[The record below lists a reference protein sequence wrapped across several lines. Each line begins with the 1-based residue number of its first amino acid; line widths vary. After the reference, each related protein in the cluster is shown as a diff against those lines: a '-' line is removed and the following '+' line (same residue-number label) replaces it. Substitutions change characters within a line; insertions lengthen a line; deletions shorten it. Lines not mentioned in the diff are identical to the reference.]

1 MKKVPI
7 LGVGAVVIHQ
17 ERVLLVK
24 RGNAPYQGMWCIPGG
39 RVQYGETLQQA
50 AEREILEETDIIIK
64 AKQPVYTFEI
74 IETENTDQPLHY
86 VVIDLEADY
95 VSGDIKPDDDAL
107 DARWFAKDEIDQD
120 HVQEL
125 TRNFLKQWWL
135 NH

>member
-17 ERVLLVK
+17 ARVLLVK

-50 AEREILEETDIIIK
+50 AEREILEETSIIIK

-74 IETENTDQPLHY
+74 IETENTEQPLHY

-107 DARWFAKDEIDQD
+107 DARWFAKDEIAQD

-125 TRNFLKQWWL
+125 TRKFLTQWWL

>member
-107 DARWFAKDEIDQD
+107 DARWFAKEEIDQD

-135 NH
+135 NQ

>member
-1 MKKVPI
+1 MKKLPVI
-7 LGVGAVVIHQ
+7 GVGAVVIHR
-17 ERVLLVK
+17 ERVLLVQ
-24 RGNAPYQGMWCIPGG
+24 RGNAPYRGLWCIPGG
-39 RVQYGETLQQA
+39 RVQYGETLQHA
-50 AEREILEETDIIIK
+50 AEREILEETGITIK

-74 IETENTDQPLHY
+74 IDTENDEHPLHY

-107 DARWFAKDEIDQD
+107 DAKWFSKDEIDQD

-135 NH
+135 KQ